1 VSDHERHT
9 HRHAGRT
16 GGPVGQVPGEVPEYG
31 YGWVVY
37 VLGAVLAIG
46 LGYAIFQLNYVYGQ
60 APHRIIKILIGLA
73 LVLFAFF
80 RPWFALHA
88 WLLAI
93 PLGEWLPS
101 TGIPGI
107 NGASLLIFMLML
119 SWIVPRMLAGERV
132 FTPTR
137 IAKPL
142 AAYISVLGLGLLVT
156 SIRGLAGFDLRF
168 MMSVLWQS
176 TLGFFAY
183 FVVANTVKDERQTR
197 NLLVTMSIGC
207 AVAAAIALRQFAVTP
222 DYRRIA
228 GTLGDVNDLGAYFA
242 VGGTAIV
249 ALVFSWKAFPRLKR
263 LLVGVSALLASVAVL
278 LPKSRG
284 AYVGFAGGAAA
295 LTYLTSKRVF
305 VIFLIVLA
313 LSPLWAP
320 GFVRERV
327 GETTVDTFEAGLY
340 GDSTDR
346 LDPSAGVRLKIWG
359 IVTQEFTR
367 RPFIG
372 HGFGSVPS
380 MTEGKL
386 SKPFSA
392 HSLYFETLADSGL
405 LGIVVLFWLF
415 VACFRSGAE
424 LLRIGSSQLTRGLSI
439 GFLAA
444 TVALILANV
453 FGQRFTHST
462 IAGTYFFLAGLV
474 DRNIRIER
482 QRRSQDSAKGEITS

>member
-1 VSDHERHT
+1 
-9 HRHAGRT
+9 
-16 GGPVGQVPGEVPEYG
+16 VPEYG

-37 VLGAVLAIG
+37 VLGVVLAVG
-46 LGYAIFQLNYVYGQ
+46 LAYVIFQLNYVYGQ
-60 APHRIIKILIGLA
+60 APHRIIKILIGVA
-73 LVLFAFF
+73 LVVFAFF
-80 RPWFALHA
+80 RPWFAMHA

-107 NGASLLIFMLML
+107 NGASLLIFMLIL
-119 SWIVPRMLAGERV
+119 SWVVPRMLAGERV
-132 FTPTR
+132 FRPTR
-137 IAKPL
+137 IGGPL
-142 AAYISVLGLGLLVT
+142 AAYIGVLGLGILVT
-156 SIRGLAGFDLRF
+156 SMRGMEGFDLRF
-168 MMSVLWQS
+168 LLSVLWQS
-176 TLGFFAY
+176 SLGFFAY
-183 FVVANTVKDERQTR
+183 YVVANTVHDQRQTR
-197 NLLVTMSIGC
+197 NLLVTLSVGC
-207 AVAAAIALRQFAVTP
+207 AFAGAIALWQFIVTP

-242 VGGTAIV
+242 VAGAAIL
-249 ALVFSWKAFPRLKR
+249 ALVFSWRAFPRFKR
-263 LLVGVSALLASVAVL
+263 FLVALAAATTSVAVL

-284 AYVGFAGGAAA
+284 AYVGFAAGAGAV
-295 LTYLTSKRVF
+295 TFLTSRKLF
-305 VIFLIVLA
+305 VVFLIVLA
-313 LSPLWAP
+313 LSPFWAP

-327 GETTVDTFEAGLY
+327 EETTVDTFEAGLV

-359 IVTQEFTR
+359 IVTQEFTH

-372 HGFGSVPS
+372 HGFGSVPT

-405 LGIVVLFWLF
+405 LGIIVLVWLF

-424 LLRIGSSQLTRGLSI
+424 LSSVATTPLSKGLSV

-474 DRNIRIER
+474 DTNIRIER
-482 QRRSQDSAKGEITS
+482 QRRSHEGAKGEITS

>member
-1 VSDHERHT
+1 MSDRERHT
-9 HRHAGRT
+9 HERT
-16 GGPVGQVPGEVPEYG
+16 GGPVGRVPGEVPEYG

-37 VLGAVLAIG
+37 VLGAILAVG
-46 LGYAIFQLNYVYGQ
+46 LAYVIFQLNYVYGQ

-73 LVLFAFF
+73 LVVFAFF

-101 TGIPGI
+101 TGIPGV
-107 NGASLLIFMLML
+107 NGASLLIFMLVL
-119 SWIVPRMLAGERV
+119 SWVVPRMLAGERV

-137 IAKPL
+137 IGRPL
-142 AAYISVLGLGLLVT
+142 AAYIAVLGLGIFVT
-156 SIRGLAGFDLRF
+156 SVRGMEGFDLRF
-168 MMSVLWQS
+168 MLSVLWQS
-176 TLGFFAY
+176 SLGFFAY
-183 FVVANTVKDERQTR
+183 YVVANTVRDERQTR
-197 NLLVTMSIGC
+197 NLLVTLSIGC
-207 AVAAAIALRQFAVTP
+207 AVAGAVAIWQFTITP

-242 VGGTAIV
+242 VAGSAIV
-249 ALVFSWKAFPRLKR
+249 ALVFSWRAFPRFKR
-263 LLVGVSALLASVAVL
+263 LLVSVSAVIASVSVL

-284 AYVGFAGGAAA
+284 AYVGFAAGAGA
-295 LTYLTSKRVF
+295 LTLLTSRKLFIVF
-305 VIFLIVLA
+305 LVVLA

-327 GETTVDTFEAGLY
+327 SETTVDSIEAGLI

-346 LDPSAGVRLKIWG
+346 LDPSAGVRLRIWS

-372 HGFGSVPS
+372 HGFGSVPT
-380 MTEGKL
+380 MTEGRL

-405 LGIVVLFWLF
+405 LGIIVLGWLF
-415 VACFRSGAE
+415 VACFRSGIE
-424 LLRIGSSQLTRGLSI
+424 LMRVGTTPLARGLSI

-444 TVALILANV
+444 TVALIVANV

-462 IAGTYFFLAGLV
+462 IAGTYFVLAGLV
-474 DRNIRIER
+474 DRNIHLER
-482 QRRSQDSAKGEITS
+482 QGRSRESAHGENTS